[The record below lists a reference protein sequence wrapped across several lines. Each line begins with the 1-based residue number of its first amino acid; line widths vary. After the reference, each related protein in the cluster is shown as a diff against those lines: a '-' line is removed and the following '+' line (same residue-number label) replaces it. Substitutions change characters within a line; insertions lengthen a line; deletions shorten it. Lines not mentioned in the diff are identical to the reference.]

1 MYTSRTGSDLLP
13 TLIIAFQSLSQLP
26 QVCHVF
32 FSNLI
37 QCFSFKDFFQSF
49 VKFNSRFKSQTRAV
63 VLPIP
68 PLLSRFSPSVG
79 LYTCQKSTCS
89 EIVFKKIS
97 FCREIFLFERS
108 FWYWEFE
115 CMRSKR
121 AIPKESLAFSSVE
134 MAAHLTLRIFKSSR
148 SVKANWVR
156 GFGCRLRSS
165 HFSLLAAV
173 PHSHFVLGTE
183 QFIFWNDE
191 EFMFLIFRCLL
202 QENEYIHYSNWF
214 LFELQIQAHPATTW
228 TK

>member
-1 MYTSRTGSDLLP
+1 MSCDFRFRSMYTSRTGSDLLP

-97 FCREIFLFERS
+97 FCRKFFS
-108 FWYWEFE
+108 
-115 CMRSKR
+115 SKG
-121 AIPKESLAFSSVE
+121 ASDTESLNVCGPNVRF
-134 MAAHLTLRIFKSSR
+134 RKS
-148 SVKANWVR
+148 
-156 GFGCRLRSS
+156 L
-165 HFSLLAAV
+165 
-173 PHSHFVLGTE
+173 
-183 QFIFWNDE
+183 
-191 EFMFLIFRCLL
+191 
-202 QENEYIHYSNWF
+202 
-214 LFELQIQAHPATTW
+214 
-228 TK
+228 